1 MFIQRALL
9 VKLHNILYNV
19 HMYNREDLIGRCER
33 ATDGKREK
41 SLKLEI
47 DRTHKGKEGCSIR
60 KRDGKLKL

>member
-1 MFIQRALL
+1 
-9 VKLHNILYNV
+9 
-19 HMYNREDLIGRCER
+19 MYDGEDLMGRCER

-60 KRDGKLKL
+60 KRDGKLEL